1 MARHGFSRCSSKARP
16 FPNHV
21 LRVGRQEIRLSEITY
36 SQLKEIFSKVSVTDA
51 IRGDLRLLMAIGSL
65 WGPGSLSRLQF
76 ADSTHNRESSRL
88 SGLLH
93 GFRA

>member
-1 MARHGFSRCSSKARP
+1 MCFASEGRRF
-16 FPNHV
+16 
-21 LRVGRQEIRLSEITY
+21 RVSEITY

-51 IRGDLRLLMAIGSL
+51 IRGDLRLLMAVGSL
-65 WGPGSLSRLQF
+65 WGPESLSQLQF
-76 ADSTHNRESSRL
+76 VESAHNRESSKL